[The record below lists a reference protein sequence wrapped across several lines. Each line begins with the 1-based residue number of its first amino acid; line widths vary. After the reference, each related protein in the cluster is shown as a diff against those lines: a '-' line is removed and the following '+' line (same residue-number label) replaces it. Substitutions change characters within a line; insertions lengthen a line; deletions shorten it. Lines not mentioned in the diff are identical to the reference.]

1 MCRYLHSRSRLGN
14 RHSIIL
20 YTILPGSTGRGAT
33 ASATDPHQL
42 AQQFPRLRPV
52 TDAICAKRKVEPTQ
66 AAIARWRQDAD
77 TQRYLKAFA
86 KLRRARHA

>member
-33 ASATDPHQL
+33 ASATDPHAL
-42 AQQFPRLRPV
+42 IREFPRLRPV
-52 TDAICAKRKVEPTQ
+52 TDAMRAGASGNDTTQ
-66 AAIARWRQDAD
+66 TGKGPKQSW
-77 TQRYLKAFA
+77 
-86 KLRRARHA
+86 